1 MIKAIIN
8 SNGKAPA
15 SANAEITRTVTEDD
29 GKKKTT
35 TEVVYSES
43 EIDRQ
48 VYRIA
53 EEAVNGTTETE
64 ETKQWLQDN
73 ILAPVDTPEE
83 LPEEEKK
90 DLVSSWKS
98 VRCDTVP

>member
-1 MIKAIIN
+1 M
-8 SNGKAPA
+8 
-15 SANAEITRTVTEDD
+15 TEDD

-73 ILAPVDTPEE
+73 ILAPVDSPEE
-83 LPEEEKK
+83 LPEEPACFKVCRMAEAEAFFKRIS
-90 DLVSSWKS
+90 VS
-98 VRCDTVP
+98 

>member
-1 MIKAIIN
+1 MQK
-8 SNGKAPA
+8 SRELWQK
-15 SANAEITRTVTEDD
+15 TTER
-29 GKKKTT
+29 KTT

-73 ILAPVDTPEE
+73 ILAPVDKPKNCR
-83 LPEEEKK
+83 KK
-90 DLVSSWKS
+90 KKISFRLGKVSG
-98 VRCDTVP
+98 VTLYHT

>member
-1 MIKAIIN
+1 M
-8 SNGKAPA
+8 
-15 SANAEITRTVTEDD
+15 TEDG

-64 ETKQWLQDN
+64 ET
-73 ILAPVDTPEE
+73 
-83 LPEEEKK
+83 
-90 DLVSSWKS
+90 
-98 VRCDTVP
+98 R

>member
-1 MIKAIIN
+1 M
-8 SNGKAPA
+8 
-15 SANAEITRTVTEDD
+15 TEDG

-64 ETKQWLQDN
+64 ENK
-73 ILAPVDTPEE
+73 
-83 LPEEEKK
+83 
-90 DLVSSWKS
+90 
-98 VRCDTVP
+98 TVASR